1 MKTFKLVSL
10 EIVDN
15 DDLINIPLKDGLII
29 NKEDEKSTWL
39 LEAYSDHTLY
49 DYVKKLDDQKKDII
63 VQAVITKLDNDP
75 AYFQTRIT
83 SLKKFSAH
91 MSILFEGHLRRMR
104 NDYSELLLG
113 SLLQQGLSGE
123 ALLTEFKE
131 KMKSKPRLK

>member
-39 LEAYSDHTLY
+39 LEAYSDHSLY
-49 DYVKKLDDQKKDII
+49 DYVKNLDEQKKDII